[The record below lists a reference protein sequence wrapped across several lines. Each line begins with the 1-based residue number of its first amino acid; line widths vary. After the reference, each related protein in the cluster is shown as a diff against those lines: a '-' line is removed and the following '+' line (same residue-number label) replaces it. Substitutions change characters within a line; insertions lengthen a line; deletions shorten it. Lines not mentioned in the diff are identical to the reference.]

1 MSTIAANENQAMKMA
16 KLVSDIFHPWV
27 ILVPVMALAA
37 YQATGGAPAW
47 IAWTLLAY
55 VPALAFPLLY
65 AKVLA
70 MRQSNHSS
78 QQKISRSLVRN
89 NSGHLF
95 VSTALFGIPSAL
107 LLYYLNAPRSL
118 LIIILGVTA
127 AMLVTALVNIW
138 YHSSLHLA
146 MVTSMLTAMVFL
158 FSNVYL
164 LSFILLPILGFS
176 RYQLGEHTP
185 LQTVTG
191 FCIGLAVG
199 GAIFYSLGL
208 AA

>member
-1 MSTIAANENQAMKMA
+1 MNTIAANENQAMKIA
-16 KLVSDIFHPWV
+16 RLVSNIFHPWV
-27 ILVPVMALAA
+27 ILVPVTALVA

-47 IAWTLLAY
+47 VAWTLLAY

-65 AKVLA
+65 AKILA
-70 MRQSNHSS
+70 MRQSTHGSE
-78 QQKISRSLVRN
+78 QKISRSLVRN

-107 LLYYLNAPRSL
+107 LLYYLNAPRNL

-127 AMLVTALVNIW
+127 AMLVTAMVNIW

-164 LSFILLPILGFS
+164 LSFILLPILGFPLPTWRTHTIANGNWILHRPGS
-176 RYQLGEHTP
+176 RRSYL
-185 LQTVTG
+185 L
-191 FCIGLAVG
+191 
-199 GAIFYSLGL
+199 
-208 AA
+208 